1 MSIERPRQSGP
12 SERKTPKP
20 KRLRRPKPAAPPRR
34 PEETID
40 TAWRLFIAI
49 PLAPDVVTFVDRT
62 IRSLS
67 KETWPVRWVEPENGH
82 LTLHFLGDVAPENA
96 DLVRIALREPIEQN
110 QSFELRTADL
120 GAFPSIRRPKTL
132 WLGLY
137 GPNHRLETIHEQIK
151 HTLEELEIPVEERE
165 FTPHITLG
173 RVRSAP
179 PSQLRD
185 LPQNVRQRFEHA
197 AESGE
202 VTNKKP
208 VPLPIT
214 EVLLFRTHFG
224 AGATAPR
231 YEVLERYPLL
241 PAEPS
246 K

>member
-1 MSIERPRQSGP
+1 M
-12 SERKTPKP
+12 
-20 KRLRRPKPAAPPRR
+20 
-34 PEETID
+34 
-40 TAWRLFIAI
+40 
-49 PLAPDVVTFVDRT
+49 
-62 IRSLS
+62 
-67 KETWPVRWVEPENGH
+67 RWVEPGNAH

-96 DLVRIALREPIEQN
+96 DLVRMALHEPIEQN
-110 QSFELRTADL
+110 QCFELRTADL
-120 GAFPSIRRPKTL
+120 GAFPNIRRPKTL

-173 RVRSAP
+173 RVRAAP

-185 LPQNVRQRFEHA
+185 LPLAVRQRFERA
-197 AESGE
+197 AETGE

-214 EVLLFRTHFG
+214 EVLLIRTHFG